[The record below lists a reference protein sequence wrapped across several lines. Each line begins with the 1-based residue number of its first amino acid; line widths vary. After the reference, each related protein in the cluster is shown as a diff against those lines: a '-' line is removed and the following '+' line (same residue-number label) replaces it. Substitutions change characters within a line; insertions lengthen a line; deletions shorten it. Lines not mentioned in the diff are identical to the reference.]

1 MNASGLQRDLNRFFL
16 RAAGVVAFTLLSL
29 SGPARSAAAAAQL
42 VPPAPLRLSLNQ
54 ALEMGLDRSLALRSS
69 RLSVA
74 ESRAV
79 VGLTKARFLPHVDLV
94 GLSTYG
100 QVGTSIGFISNLSTI
115 GDLNL
120 GVGADGY
127 AVVQN
132 TFVNLGLTLTVPL
145 IDFSRGPL
153 QQAAG
158 ADLQAARAEQLEQQR
173 RSRFEITSAY
183 LNAQLA
189 EALIP
194 VWQRSLAVSG
204 TLLRD
209 ATAIRR
215 QGLAARIDTLQAEAL
230 LQTDRQGLAEAEA
243 QRQVALSGLARVLN
257 LAPDQ
262 QLSLSDPLTPGPGW
276 PLPLGPTL
284 QRSLQQRPLLD
295 ALDQQRRAQLARVEL
310 ARASRRPSI
319 GLLLGAG
326 INGDWL
332 SVPVLNTTQQL
343 TAAGRSVDL
352 PLNSPGSFS
361 GSFYDWGAVI
371 GLRQPLFD
379 GGLSR
384 ESTTLAQRRAEQSDV
399 AIDQARQTIVQSVQ
413 TWWASHQAAG
423 PQMTA
428 AAAAA
433 AAGEQA
439 VRDALLR
446 YRAGIAPLTEL
457 LVAQRNLQ
465 LARAS
470 QAAATHRWNLS
481 HAGLELETGGA
492 STSGPLPTVP

>member
-1 MNASGLQRDLNRFFL
+1 MISAAGAPADRASGLL
-16 RAAGVVAFTLLSL
+16 
-29 SGPARSAAAAAQL
+29 
-42 VPPAPLRLSLNQ
+42 
-54 ALEMGLDRSLALRSS
+54 
-69 RLSVA
+69 
-74 ESRAV
+74 
-79 VGLTKARFLPHVDLV
+79 
-94 GLSTYG
+94 
-100 QVGTSIGFISNLSTI
+100 
-115 GDLNL
+115 
-120 GVGADGY
+120 
-127 AVVQN
+127 
-132 TFVNLGLTLTVPL
+132 
-145 IDFSRGPL
+145 RGPL

-243 QRQVALSGLARVLN
+243 QRQVAQSGLARVLN

-284 QRSLQQRPLLD
+284 QRSLQQRPQLD
-295 ALDQQRRAQLARVEL
+295 ALDLQRRA
-310 ARASRRPSI
+310 SI

-332 SVPVLNTTQQL
+332 SVPVLNTTQQR
-343 TAAGRSVDL
+343 TAAGRSLDL

-384 ESTTLAQRRAEQSDV
+384 ECTTLAQRRAEQSDV
-399 AIDQARQTIVQSVQ
+399 AIDQARQTIVQSLQ

-423 PQMTA
+423 PQMT
-428 AAAAA
+428 AAAA

-492 STSGPLPTVP
+492 STTGPLPTVP